1 MPQGVHTEVD
11 PAFWIIPTRLQ
22 LFEYESLSFKCSGFD
37 GLTGWNIL
45 RKNKAEIAPCNSKK
59 WSVSNESSCRIRGA
73 FPEDSGEYWCE
84 DGERKRS
91 NSVHINV
98 TGGLVILESP
108 VLPVMKGDAV
118 TLRCRTKTSSNL
130 TADFYK
136 DGLLIGSSFT
146 KETTIYSVSESDE
159 GLYKCIISD
168 VGESAESWLTVRELH
183 TETHPSPD
191 QMLFI
196 FRTIFPI
203 VLMAVLLMLL
213 GLLHYGKFGGSRSR
227 CVSCCDC
234 INK

>member
-1 MPQGVHTEVD
+1 VSSTFLDVIFFSVWFLGSD

-45 RKNKAEIAPCNSKK
+45 RKIKAEIAPCDSEK
-59 WSVSNESSCRIRGA
+59 WGVSTESSCSIRGA
-73 FPEDSGEYWCE
+73 FPDDSGEYWCE
-84 DGERKRS
+84 AEGGNRS
-91 NSVHINV
+91 NSVNINV

-130 TADFYK
+130 IADFYK

-168 VGESAESWLTVRELH
+168 VGESPESWLTVRELH
-183 TETHPSPD
+183 TETHPSSD
-191 QMLFI
+191 RMLFI
-196 FRTIFPI
+196 LRTIFLI
-203 VLMAVLLMLL
+203 VLMAALLMLL
-213 GLLHYGKFGGSRSR
+213 GLLHCGKFGG
-227 CVSCCDC
+227 
-234 INK
+234 KQQ